1 MIVTG
6 GDVISVP
13 ASVVWYDGGVK
24 APTGTSPVIVSVT
37 ALVTTET
44 CPPTTTGDVWGRG
57 VGTGE
62 NAICGGTVC
71 ATTMGTC
78 SVVVPDNVDA
88 GTVVAVKVRLFVRF
102 PVVNKLTPPVLVDSA
117 ITEVNVDVEK
127 IVPTLSTVEAGM
139 MMVELET
146 PNVVNMLRLVE
157 IGAVVVNVEYIVVTV
172 NPQPAGIMLGPPG
185 KHDAKPGY

>member
-6 GDVISVP
+6 GAVIPVP
-13 ASVVWYDGGVK
+13 TSGVWYDGGAT
-24 APTGTSPVIVSVT
+24 APAGTSPVIVSVT
-37 ALVTTET
+37 ALVTTT
-44 CPPTTTGDVWGRG
+44 ADPPTATAEVATTGV
-57 VGTGE
+57 VTGE
-62 NAICGGTVC
+62 NNINGS
-71 ATTMGTC
+71 TTSGVVMGTGTA
-78 SVVVPDNVDA
+78 VVINNVEA
-88 GTVVAVKVRLFVRF
+88 GAVVAVTVILLVRF
-102 PVVNKLTPPVLVDSA
+102 PVVSKLTPPVLVDSA

>member
-6 GDVISVP
+6 GAVIPVP
-13 ASVVWYDGGVK
+13 TSGVWYDGGAK
-24 APTGTSPVIVSVT
+24 APAGTSPVIVSVT
-37 ALVTTET
+37 ALVTTT
-44 CPPTTTGDVWGRG
+44 PDPPTSTAEVVTKGVVTGEYNINGSTISG
-57 VGTGE
+57 VVMGTG
-62 NAICGGTVC
+62 
-71 ATTMGTC
+71 
-78 SVVVPDNVDA
+78 SVVVINNVKA
-88 GTVVAVKVRLFVRF
+88 GAVVAVTVKFLVRF
-102 PVVNKLTPPVLVDSA
+102 PVVSKLTPPVLVDSA

-157 IGAVVVNVEYIVVTV
+157 IGAVVVNIEYIVVTV